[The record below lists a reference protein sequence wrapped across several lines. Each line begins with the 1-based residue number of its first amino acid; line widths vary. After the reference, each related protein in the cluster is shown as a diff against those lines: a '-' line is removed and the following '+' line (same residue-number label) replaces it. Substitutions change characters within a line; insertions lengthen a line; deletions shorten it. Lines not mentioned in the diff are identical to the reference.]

1 MSFISFTIILL
12 LTGFP
17 AYFFARKRRHI
28 LLIILVALSLIF
40 IGSFAGLALA
50 AYFID
55 GVENH
60 QRILRAFTNG
70 FWLSV
75 FGVISGIFW
84 GKKTRYKATPEQ

>member
-1 MSFISFTIILL
+1 MSFISLTIILL

-50 AYFID
+50 HFID
-55 GVENH
+55 GVEND
-60 QRILRAFTNG
+60 QRILRAFING